1 MASDSVPTAIK
12 QALVRWVAEQFVTSS
27 KSIDQSVKRL
37 TEGPVTVEYN
47 ATTSQTGFSGLPTY
61 VEEEVRQFRT
71 IIQDDE
77 CVRETLDGLIQHSQP
92 EIEKRPNPP
101 ANKDQTMPEELTEL
115 SARARLNQY
124 IPGSLGVVVLDH
136 ARDAKVSISERR
148 LMQKWV

>member
-1 MASDSVPTAIK
+1 M
-12 QALVRWVAEQFVTSS
+12 TSS

-37 TEGPVTVEYN
+37 SQGPVTVEYN

-92 EIEKRPNPP
+92 EIEKRPNPS
-101 ANKDQTMPEELTEL
+101 ANTGTRQCLK
-115 SARARLNQY
+115 N
-124 IPGSLGVVVLDH
+124 
-136 ARDAKVSISERR
+136 
-148 LMQKWV
+148 